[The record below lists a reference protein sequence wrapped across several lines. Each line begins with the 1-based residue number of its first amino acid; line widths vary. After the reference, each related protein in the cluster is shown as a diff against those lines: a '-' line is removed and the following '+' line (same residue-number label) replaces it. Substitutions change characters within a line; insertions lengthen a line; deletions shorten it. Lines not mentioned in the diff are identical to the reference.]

1 VQQGYVQH
9 GALHHPTTTPHQ
21 GRVSGGLQGVLVVLL
36 LSLRVLVVAIQAE
49 LPTQQTSG
57 AGLAVESCGSSP
69 TTTSGSDHRG
79 AGAARPLPTSRS
91 APRTVIKV
99 LPIIELC

>member
-36 LSLRVLVVAIQAE
+36 LSLRVLVVAI
-49 LPTQQTSG
+49 LRNT
-57 AGLAVESCGSSP
+57 
-69 TTTSGSDHRG
+69 
-79 AGAARPLPTSRS
+79 
-91 APRTVIKV
+91 
-99 LPIIELC
+99 